1 MVHMEDGTEFS
12 LAFVVD
18 EVGLRAAIRRL
29 LSNIAAQSEG
39 QPKVNPYRR
48 VRIERELEAADTPV
62 TPLNHL
68 IGQLDLF
75 DEHYYWAMSPDV
87 PLDRYSKTAYSYVY
101 RMGERY
107 ALVLGLKPRQ
117 GISEETYCRFV
128 ESVDSHPGEH
138 LQAAAALFSI
148 RGGRAKKNLVLDW
161 LDFCNGEVASLGRE
175 LSQTQETYTR
185 AALFK
190 EMRRLLA
197 EMWAASPEPADLA
210 VVAALC
216 HWPRFRCDF
225 CGRESGNY
233 AAIAVEGPRGGS
245 YLVCSAEC
253 YRGLLSQYGY
263 DYDDLTLDD
272 GAMSWLD
279 AFSSTELEA
288 LTRRGGNDPKALLAQ
303 HMDRLR

>member
-1 MVHMEDGTEFS
+1 MARMEDGTEFS
-12 LAFVVD
+12 LSFVVD
-18 EVGLRAAIRRL
+18 EIGLRAAIRRL
-29 LSNIAAQSEG
+29 FSNIAVLSAG
-39 QPKVNPYRR
+39 QQKVNPYRR
-48 VRIERELEAADTPV
+48 MRIDRELEVASSPDTP
-62 TPLNHL
+62 LCHL

-75 DEHYYWAMSPDV
+75 DEHYYWALSPDF
-87 PLDRYSKTAYSYVY
+87 PLERHTKTAHSYVY
-101 RMGERY
+101 RMGTRY
-107 ALVLGLKPRQ
+107 ALVLEFKPRQ
-117 GISEETYCRFV
+117 GMSEELYCRFV
-128 ESVDSHPGEH
+128 ESVDLNLGEH

-148 RGGRAKKNLVLDW
+148 RGNRSKKNLALDW
-161 LDFCNGEVASLGRE
+161 LDFCNGKIASLGRE
-175 LSQTQETYTR
+175 LSQTQEAYTR

-190 EMRRLLA
+190 EMRRLLDG
-197 EMWAASPEPADLA
+197 MWVSEPEPADLA
-210 VVAALC
+210 VAAALC

-233 AAIAVEGPRGGS
+233 AAVAVEGPRGGS

-253 YRGLLSQYGY
+253 YRELLSQYGY

-303 HMDRLR
+303 HMDRLC